1 MLGKWWGNTLIRTS
15 KNYKSILK
23 RLMIA
28 VEVILIV
35 AVIVFLLPKNPVHS
49 KLPTD
54 YFRDRYHL
62 PYLDTN
68 RYTILTYEEDIFQSF
83 IILKVYDKN
92 KIENFINDINQDELV
107 VEEKVFNDFTP
118 ALNLIV
124 DYSINDIPKIDL
136 IPFDLNCDCFRYFTL
151 NYGQIDGGYLYI
163 IFIYEDLIIIDYYS
177 R

>member
-1 MLGKWWGNTLIRTS
+1 
-15 KNYKSILK
+15 
-23 RLMIA
+23 MIA
-28 VEVILIV
+28 GVVILIV

-54 YFRDRYHL
+54 YFRDRFHL

-68 RYTILTYEEDIFQSF
+68 RYTILTYEEDIFESF
-83 IILKVYDKN
+83 IILKIIEKN
-92 KIENFINDINQDELV
+92 DIENFINDINQNELV
-107 VEEKVFNDFTP
+107 VEETVFNDFTP
-118 ALNLIV
+118 ALNLIE
-124 DYSINDIPKIDL
+124 DYSIKDIPKIDL

-163 IFIYEDLIIIDYYS
+163 IFVYEDLIIIDYYS

>member
-1 MLGKWWGNTLIRTS
+1 MLAGVVF
-15 KNYKSILK
+15 
-23 RLMIA
+23 LMI
-28 VEVILIV
+28 
-35 AVIVFLLPKNPVHS
+35 AVIVFLLPKNTVHS

-54 YFRDRYHL
+54 YFRDKYHL

-68 RYTILTYEEDIFQSF
+68 RYTILTYEDDTFQSF
-83 IILKVYDKN
+83 IILKINEKN
-92 KIENFINDINQDELV
+92 DIENFINNINQDELV

-124 DYSINDIPKIDL
+124 DSSINNIPKIDI

-151 NYGQIDGGYLYI
+151 NYDQIDGGYLYI